1 MSSFGSPMS
10 NKRSRSDSGGGGGT
24 ATTNAAAGHGTP
36 SSMLDTPSRA
46 GTGLRHFS
54 MRVCKKVQ
62 EKVTTSYNEVADEL
76 VAEFIE
82 QRRTEISEAGGDP
95 DVELPP
101 PRKKPKSGETT
112 TSSAVAAPKATK
124 APPGYRP
131 TGMAKGYDE
140 KNIRR
145 RVYDALNVLMAM
157 DIIEKEGKKITWKG
171 LPNTAPH
178 DLDVLQRE
186 RRMRLE
192 DIREKQ
198 ERLQELLVQN
208 VCFANLVK
216 HNREAEEKQAAEAE
230 AAATA
235 AAEEDKDGGDNNGT
249 DQSAAGRDPPPKSA
263 KAKVAPKSDQ
273 GFGEGGDF
281 KVQLPFIVVNTSNS
295 AVIKCEM
302 DAKRTGV
309 KFDFS
314 LPFEI
319 NDDNE
324 ILKRMQLD
332 KTTTEEASKLFPRD
346 IFTYAQ
352 EHKLLEP
359 VLVSDEQIA
368 AIRTGTA
375 STSTDATP
383 SVSTAAIANP

>member
-1 MSSFGSPMS
+1 MSSFASPMSS
-10 NKRSRSDSGGGGGT
+10 NKRSRSD
-24 ATTNAAAGHGTP
+24 AE
-36 SSMLDTPSRA
+36 DTPSRA
-46 GTGLRHFS
+46 ATGLRHFS

-62 EKVTTSYNEVADEL
+62 EKGQTTYNDVADEL

-82 QRRTEISEAGGDP
+82 QRRAEIAEAGGDP

-101 PRKKPKSGETT
+101 PRKK
-112 TSSAVAAPKATK
+112 AKAGVVGAKK
-124 APPGYRP
+124 APPGYKS

-157 DIIEKEGKKITWKG
+157 EIIEKNEKKEITWKG

-186 RRMRLE
+186 RRVRLE
-192 DIREKQ
+192 DIRQKQ
-198 ERLQELLVQN
+198 ERLQELLIQN

-216 HNREAEEKQAAEAE
+216 HNKETEEEQ
-230 AAATA
+230 A
-235 AAEEDKDGGDNNGT
+235 AAESTAAGSKDKKDPPT
-249 DQSAAGRDPPPKSA
+249 KSAAKKD
-263 KAKVAPKSDQ
+263 KAQ

-324 ILKRMQLD
+324 ILKRMQL
-332 KTTTEEASKLFPRD
+332 
-346 IFTYAQ
+346 
-352 EHKLLEP
+352 
-359 VLVSDEQIA
+359 
-368 AIRTGTA
+368 
-375 STSTDATP
+375 
-383 SVSTAAIANP
+383 

>member
-1 MSSFGSPMS
+1 
-10 NKRSRSDSGGGGGT
+10 
-24 ATTNAAAGHGTP
+24 
-36 SSMLDTPSRA
+36 MLDTPSRA

-62 EKVTTSYNEVADEL
+62 EKGTTSYNEVADEL

-82 QRRTEISEAGGDP
+82 QRRTEIAEAGGDP

-101 PRKKPKSGETT
+101 PRKKSKAG
-112 TSSAVAAPKATK
+112 VGATK
-124 APPGYRP
+124 APPGYKS

-157 DIIEKEGKKITWKG
+157 EIIEKNDKKEITWKG

-192 DIREKQ
+192 DIRQKQ
-198 ERLQELLVQN
+198 ERLQELLIQN

-216 HNREAEEKQAAEAE
+216 HNKEMEDKQAAAE
-230 AAATA
+230 STA
-235 AAEEDKDGGDNNGT
+235 DGKDRNEDGGSNDAGA
-249 DQSAAGRDPPPKSA
+249 DQSSAAAAGRDPPPKSA
-263 KAKVAPKSDQ
+263 KKDKAQ

-324 ILKRMQLD
+324 ILKRMQL
-332 KTTTEEASKLFPRD
+332 
-346 IFTYAQ
+346 
-352 EHKLLEP
+352 
-359 VLVSDEQIA
+359 
-368 AIRTGTA
+368 
-375 STSTDATP
+375 
-383 SVSTAAIANP
+383 

>member
-1 MSSFGSPMS
+1 MASFGSPMS
-10 NKRSRSDSGGGGGT
+10 NKRSRTDAGGGGGT
-24 ATTNAAAGHGTP
+24 ATNAAGPGTP
-36 SSMLDTPSRA
+36 SSLLDTPSRA

-76 VAEFIE
+76 VAEFID
-82 QRRTEISEAGGDP
+82 QRRTEIAEAGGDP

-101 PRKKPKSGETT
+101 PRSKKARSGD
-112 TSSAVAAPKATK
+112 AAAAPAAAKP
-124 APPGYRP
+124 PPGYTP

-157 DIIEKEGKKITWKG
+157 DIIEKEQKKITWKG

-208 VCFANLVK
+208 VCFANLTQR
-216 HNREAEEKQAAEAE
+216 NRETDEKQAAEAAEAE
-230 AAATA
+230 AAA
-235 AAEEDKDGGDNNGT
+235 EKEDKAGGDNNNDDT
-249 DQSAAGRDPPPKSA
+249 AQSTVGRDPPPKSA
-263 KAKVAPKSDQ
+263 KAKEPPKSAQ

-324 ILKRMQLD
+324 ILKRMQL
-332 KTTTEEASKLFPRD
+332 
-346 IFTYAQ
+346 
-352 EHKLLEP
+352 
-359 VLVSDEQIA
+359 
-368 AIRTGTA
+368 
-375 STSTDATP
+375 
-383 SVSTAAIANP
+383 

>member
-1 MSSFGSPMS
+1 MSS
-10 NKRSRSDSGGGGGT
+10 NKRARSDSEGVGGPST
-24 ATTNAAAGHGTP
+24 SSSSNAGA
-36 SSMLDTPSRA
+36 MVDTPSRT

-62 EKVTTSYNEVADEL
+62 EKGTTSYNEVADEL

-82 QRRTEISEAGGDP
+82 QRRAEIAEAGGDP

-101 PRKKPKSGETT
+101 PRKKAKAG
-112 TSSAVAAPKATK
+112 VGAAK
-124 APPGYRP
+124 APPGYKS

-157 DIIEKEGKKITWKG
+157 EIIEKNDKKEITWKG

-192 DIREKQ
+192 DIRQKQ
-198 ERLQELLVQN
+198 ERLQELLIQN

-216 HNREAEEKQAAEAE
+216 HNKETEEKE
-230 AAATA
+230 AAAESTA
-235 AAEEDKDGGDNNGT
+235 NGKGKH
-249 DQSAAGRDPPPKSA
+249 DAPPKTA
-263 KAKVAPKSDQ
+263 KKDKAQ

-319 NDDNE
+319 NDENE
-324 ILKRMQLD
+324 ILKRMQL
-332 KTTTEEASKLFPRD
+332 
-346 IFTYAQ
+346 
-352 EHKLLEP
+352 
-359 VLVSDEQIA
+359 
-368 AIRTGTA
+368 
-375 STSTDATP
+375 
-383 SVSTAAIANP
+383 

>member
-1 MSSFGSPMS
+1 MSS
-10 NKRSRSDSGGGGGT
+10 NKRSRGASEGAGGPARG
-24 ATTNAAAGHGTP
+24 TNAGAL
-36 SSMLDTPSRA
+36 LDTPSRA

-76 VAEFIE
+76 VAEFID
-82 QRRTEISEAGGDP
+82 QRRAEIAEAGGDP

-101 PRKKPKSGETT
+101 PRKKSKAG
-112 TSSAVAAPKATK
+112 AGAAK
-124 APPGYRP
+124 APAGYKP

-157 DIIEKEGKKITWKG
+157 EIIEKNDKKEITWKG

-192 DIREKQ
+192 DIRQKQ
-198 ERLQELLVQN
+198 ERLQELLIQN

-216 HNREAEEKQAAEAE
+216 HNKETEEKQAAAE
-230 AAATA
+230 STA
-235 AAEEDKDGGDNNGT
+235 SGGNKNEDGGNNDT
-249 DQSAAGRDPPPKSA
+249 SAAAAGRDPPPKSA
-263 KAKVAPKSDQ
+263 KKDKAQ

-302 DAKRTGV
+302 DPSRTGV

-324 ILKRMQLD
+324 ILKRMQL
-332 KTTTEEASKLFPRD
+332 
-346 IFTYAQ
+346 
-352 EHKLLEP
+352 
-359 VLVSDEQIA
+359 
-368 AIRTGTA
+368 
-375 STSTDATP
+375 
-383 SVSTAAIANP
+383 

>member
-1 MSSFGSPMS
+1 MSSFNSPAS
-10 NKRSRSDSGGGGGT
+10 NKRSRSDSGGAGGGT
-24 ATTNAAAGHGTP
+24 ATNASA
-36 SSMLDTPSRA
+36 MLDTPTKV

-54 MRVCKKVQ
+54 MRVCKKVE

-76 VAEFIE
+76 VTEFID
-82 QRRTEISEAGGDP
+82 QRRSEIAEAGGDP
-95 DVELPP
+95 DIELPP
-101 PRKKPKSGETT
+101 PKKKPKSGD
-112 TSSAVAAPKATK
+112 AVKK
-124 APPGYRP
+124 APPGYKP

-145 RVYDALNVLMAM
+145 RVYDALNVLLAM
-157 DIIEKEGKKITWKG
+157 DIIEKDKKEITWKG

-192 DIREKQ
+192 DIRQKQ

-216 HNREAEEKQAAEAE
+216 HNKEGEEKQAAE
-230 AAATA
+230 TA
-235 AAEEDKDGGDNNGT
+235 STGEDKNADGGDKDST
-249 DQSAAGRDPPPKSA
+249 AGRDPPPKPA
-263 KAKVAPKSDQ
+263 KKDKAQ

-332 KTTTEEASKLFPRD
+332 KTTTDEASKLFPRD
-346 IFTYAQ
+346 LFTYAQ

-359 VLVSDEQIA
+359 VLVSDEQLA
-368 AIRTGTA
+368 AIRAGTA
-375 STSTDATP
+375 STSPAP
-383 SVSTAAIANP
+383 SVSAAAIANP

>member
-1 MSSFGSPMS
+1 MV
-10 NKRSRSDSGGGGGT
+10 
-24 ATTNAAAGHGTP
+24 
-36 SSMLDTPSRA
+36 DTPSRT

-62 EKVTTSYNEVADEL
+62 EKGTTSYNEVADEL

-82 QRRTEISEAGGDP
+82 QRRAEIAEAGGDP

-101 PRKKPKSGETT
+101 PRKKAKAG
-112 TSSAVAAPKATK
+112 VGAAK
-124 APPGYRP
+124 APPGYKS
-131 TGMAKGYDE
+131 TGMAQGYDE

-157 DIIEKEGKKITWKG
+157 EIIEKNDKKEITWKG

-192 DIREKQ
+192 DIRQKQ
-198 ERLQELLVQN
+198 ERLQELLIQN

-216 HNREAEEKQAAEAE
+216 HNKETEEKE
-230 AAATA
+230 AASESTTDGKDKNDAPSKTA
-235 AAEEDKDGGDNNGT
+235 KKDK
-249 DQSAAGRDPPPKSA
+249 A
-263 KAKVAPKSDQ
+263 Q

-314 LPFEI
+314 VPFEI

-324 ILKRMQLD
+324 ILKRMQL
-332 KTTTEEASKLFPRD
+332 
-346 IFTYAQ
+346 
-352 EHKLLEP
+352 
-359 VLVSDEQIA
+359 
-368 AIRTGTA
+368 
-375 STSTDATP
+375 
-383 SVSTAAIANP
+383 